1 MRNGMTGAVTIT
13 DFDVAE
19 DSLVIQAIPADT
31 VTVASQSVEVGTLVI
46 TLNTGATISLQGVTA
61 ELPGDAIVIVDPTV
75 TPDVVVPTI

>member
-1 MRNGMTGAVTIT
+1 MRNGVTGAVTIT